1 MEGVGSGTDNA
12 IGSGSIPKMAGLAGP
27 DISHSSNRLSEGRH
41 QRTHARSREGG
52 RHEPPFLV
60 PTGLLLLC
68 ALISLDATTAEAA
81 GIGVHLR
88 GHAQNIPR
96 AVAGGHN
103 PHAGVGGGAQAPSR
117 VNPSTR
123 SIQPDT
129 AGESTAVKSRKRA
142 IDVKAS
148 RQSAA
153 PQGRR

>member
-1 MEGVGSGTDNA
+1 M
-12 IGSGSIPKMAGLAGP
+12 
-27 DISHSSNRLSEGRH
+27 NRRFWSP
-41 QRTHARSREGG
+41 AD
-52 RHEPPFLV
+52 
-60 PTGLLLLC
+60 LLLLC

-103 PHAGVGGGAQAPSR
+103 PHIGAGGQAPSR
-117 VNPSTR
+117 LHPNTR

-142 IDVKAS
+142 VDLKAS